1 MKFNFYGTLFI
12 LSVPFIIL
20 SEDFMENKKKLTPL
34 QFDVTQNCGTEPPF
48 NNEYWDNKEPG
59 IYVDIVSGEAL
70 FSSTHKYNSGTGWPS
85 FFQPIDKTSLKS
97 SDDFELG
104 YKRTELKSKASESH
118 LGHVFEDGPQDK
130 TGLRYCINSA
140 SLKFIHLDDMKK
152 SGYGEYLYLFED
164 SKKNKD

>member
-1 MKFNFYGTLFI
+1 MKFNSQSALFV
-12 LSVPFIIL
+12 LLAPFIIL

-34 QFDVTQNCGTEPPF
+34 QFDVTQNCGTEPRF

-85 FFQPIDKTSLKS
+85 FFQPIDRASLKS
-97 SDDFELG
+97 SDDFDLG

-140 SLKFIHLDDMKK
+140 SLKFIHLNDMEK
-152 SGYGEYLYLFED
+152 SGYSKYLHLFKD
-164 SKKNKD
+164 YKKDKD